1 MRGHFV
7 WGVTVAERS
16 TSDIKAELAALDI
29 EILDDEF
36 RRRAEE
42 DHMFFCRYVL
52 GYNDLEDELHG
63 SVSDIVN
70 DTTKLKKLL
79 LLPRGHLKSSLV
91 TIGWTLWRL
100 VQNPNRTF
108 GIFNETQDLAEAFL
122 REIKDH
128 LEGPAINKYWP
139 NLCPAPDERR
149 LWNRSAIIVNRRLIS
164 RNPSIEAKSVQEST
178 AGRHPDAMIL
188 DDPISDRTVQNE
200 DQLAKSKQKFRELQ
214 ALLDP
219 PNDSDPV
226 KGTMIVIG
234 TRWHWH
240 DLYSF
245 IMDNLGEYYDVHVRK
260 ALEDGRCIFPKKF
273 SRETLRELRKTMGEW
288 VFSSQMMNEPVD
300 SESALFSA
308 ELIKRQTWKGDRE
321 EFLERVPNRVFMAVD
336 PAWEG
341 DDATGIVVGCM
352 TGYNKIYVLDA
363 VRSRLKP
370 DDMLS
375 QVVMLAQRW
384 RVEKI
389 GFEGVIG
396 GQEWMIKHLQDRL
409 SEAQYSVP
417 VIPLSHGNRAKEVR
431 IMGLQPELNS
441 KRLYVHE
448 GCEDLRVEFLQF
460 PRSGYRDLIDATE
473 MLVRTAAPPSRMRA
487 ADPAKMVG
495 TAEYEMAQ
503 MIQRGRSRRSRR
515 YLAR

>member
-1 MRGHFV
+1 MV
-7 WGVTVAERS
+7 ERS
-16 TSDIKAELAALDI
+16 TSQIKAELAALDI

-36 RRRAEE
+36 RKRAES
-42 DHMFFCRYVL
+42 DHMFFCRHVL
-52 GYNDLEDELHG
+52 GYKDLEDDLHG
-63 SVSDIVN
+63 DVSRIVN

-100 VQNPNRTF
+100 VQNPDRTF

-128 LEGPAINKYWP
+128 LEGPVINKYWP
-139 NLCPAPDERR
+139 KLCPPTDERR
-149 LWNRSAIIVNRRLIS
+149 LWNRSAIIVNRGLIS
-164 RNPSIEAKSVQEST
+164 RNPSVEAKSVQEST

-188 DDPISDRTVQNE
+188 DDPISDRTVQSE

-219 PNDSDPV
+219 PNPRDPV

-245 IMDNLGEYYDVHVRK
+245 IMDELGDYYDVHVRK
-260 ALEDGRCIFPKKF
+260 ALEGGKCIFPKKF
-273 SRETLRELRKTMGEW
+273 TPETLRELRKTMGEW

-300 SESALFSA
+300 SESALFSS
-308 ELIKRQTWKGDRE
+308 ELIRRQTWKGDRH

-336 PAWEG
+336 PAWAGE
-341 DDATGIVVGCM
+341 DATGIVVGCM
-352 TGYNKIYVLDA
+352 TSYNKIYVLET
-363 VRSRLKP
+363 VRSKLKP
-370 DDMLS
+370 DDMLT
-375 QVVMLAQRW
+375 QVVMLAQSW

-396 GQEWMIKHLQDRL
+396 GQEWLIKNLQDRL
-409 SEAQYSVP
+409 GEASYQVP
-417 VIPLSHGNRAKEVR
+417 VVPLTHGNRAKEVR
-431 IMGLQPELNS
+431 IMGLQPEFQA
-441 KRLYVHE
+441 KRLYLHE
-448 GCEDLRVEFLQF
+448 SCEPLRMELLQF
-460 PRSGYRDLIDATE
+460 PRSGYRDLLDATE
-473 MLVRTAAPPSRMRA
+473 MLVRTAAPPSNRRPLDA
-487 ADPAKMVG
+487 SKVVG
-495 TAEYEMAQ
+495 TAEYEMQA
-503 MIQRGRSRRSRR
+503 MINSGRRRRSRR
-515 YLAR
+515 FSAR